1 LFVIKIWR
9 IRAVSNWQRFFKRGF
24 DICLAV
30 FGIIIFSWLILI
42 CWLISSIDT
51 RQNGFYIQ
59 PRVGREGKV
68 FLIIKIRTMRSVNGI
83 TSVFT
88 MRGDPRVT
96 QIGAVMRKFKLD
108 ELPQLINVLTGQMS
122 FVGPRPDVVGFADC
136 LQGEDRIILSVR
148 PGITGPATLIFRNE
162 EVLLSDS
169 DDPERFNREVL
180 YPAKVKI
187 NRQYIKEYRFFKDV
201 LYILATLIPAL
212 RKRVMHD
219 VEMVPELLI

>member
-1 LFVIKIWR
+1 
-9 IRAVSNWQRFFKRGF
+9 
-24 DICLAV
+24 
-30 FGIIIFSWLILI
+30 
-42 CWLISSIDT
+42 
-51 RQNGFYIQ
+51 
-59 PRVGREGKV
+59 
-68 FLIIKIRTMRSVNGI
+68 M
-83 TSVFT
+83 FT